1 VLPEP
6 GHGAPL
12 KISLVVPLRDE
23 EKSVVRLLESVMAQ
37 DRRPDEVVI
46 VDAGSQ
52 DETAALASSFE
63 PRLPLR
69 VVRAGELYP
78 GLARNA
84 GVAAASH
91 PWIAFTDGGIALR
104 PEWLREIAA
113 AAKEENADVVFGSFD
128 PICDTYFRRCAAVA
142 YVPSRSGQGI
152 RGPFVASMAV
162 TRDAFDRTGGFPGYR
177 AAEDLIFLERL
188 LALPLRTAYAIRAV
202 VDWELAPDAR
212 RTFRRFAL
220 YSEHNLRAGRGRY
233 WHAGVL
239 RHYVA
244 MGLAT
249 TAAVLAAGGA
259 WSLLVYPF
267 WQIARASR
275 SAWQKRRAFD
285 FSTLDPRHVFG
296 GAGILCLIDLAT
308 LAGAVRWVRHGRPR
322 TP

>member
-1 VLPEP
+1 MKV
-6 GHGAPL
+6 
-12 KISLVVPLRDE
+12 SLVVPLRDE
-23 EKSVVRLLESVMAQ
+23 EKTVTRLLDSVIAQ
-37 DRRPDEVVI
+37 DSPPDEVVI

-52 DETAALASSFE
+52 DDTAAIVSSFE
-63 PRLPLR
+63 GRLPLR
-69 VVRAGELYP
+69 LVRAAKLYP

-84 GVAAASH
+84 GVDAATH
-91 PWIAFTDGGIALR
+91 PWLAFTDGGIALR

-113 AAKEENADVVFGSFD
+113 VAEREDAHIVFGSFD
-128 PICDTYFRRCAAVA
+128 PVCNTYFRRCAAVA
-142 YVPSRSGQGI
+142 YVPPRTGHGI
-152 RGPFVASMAV
+152 RGPFVASMAL
-162 TRDAFDRTGGFPGYR
+162 THEAFDRAGGFPPFR

-188 LALPLRTAYAIRAV
+188 LALPLRTAYAPRAV
-202 VDWELAPDAR
+202 VHWELAPDAR

-244 MGLAT
+244 MGLVI
-249 TAAVLAAGGA
+249 TAAVLAAAGA
-259 WSLLVYPF
+259 WSLLAYPF

-285 FSTLDPRHVFG
+285 FATLDPWHVL
-296 GAGILCLIDLAT
+296 GAAALLCLIDVAT
-308 LAGAVRWVRHGRPR
+308 LAGALRWLRQGRPR